1 MVEEEQSEVST
12 KRKITID
19 YRLVSALLVG
29 VMIGCVAG
37 VCLTTGIGGVTVTG
51 MNLVPQRAVEVV
63 VTATT
68 TEVVEEDV
76 SPPEVEISTDDQ
88 ISKDEPTETLVPI
101 PTPTFAALSMAR
113 DAQCVPLN
121 AGSEKALVTQVID
134 GDTIQVDVNGRTS
147 TVRYIGI
154 AAPETGEAVN
164 RNRQLVEGKEVLL
177 VRGVVGKDVEGNLL
191 RYVLAE
197 GIFVN
202 QKLVEEGFAQASSMP
217 PEVSCDG
224 LFLSL
229 QQTAQTEQRGM
240 WATGGT
246 VSSTATLMPGVTPSA
261 TTLSNLTPTST
272 TTIVEDIEIVNVLY
286 QGSGAGEPNEYVEI
300 VNNSNAPIAIG
311 GWSLYEDNDGVE
323 FYFPAGFILQPGMRC
338 KVYTNQTPAD
348 SCGLSFAS
356 STEIWDN
363 VSDCA
368 GLYNAEEDFIT
379 EFCWP

>member
-12 KRKITID
+12 KRKITVD

-51 MNLVPQRAVEVV
+51 MNLVPQRAVEVI

-68 TEVVEEDV
+68 TEVVEENI
-76 SPPEVEISTDDQ
+76 SPPEVEISTDNQ

-154 AAPETGEAVN
+154 AATETGEAVN

-311 GWSLYEDNDGVE
+311 GWSLYEDNDGWSFTFRLVSSCN
-323 FYFPAGFILQPGMRC
+323 PACVAKFTLTRLRLIA
-338 KVYTNQTPAD
+338 VD
-348 SCGLSFAS
+348 
-356 STEIWDN
+356 
-363 VSDCA
+363 
-368 GLYNAEEDFIT
+368 
-379 EFCWP
+379 